1 MDLTLARKNS
11 GAVYNVRVLRQLPR
25 PPQSVR
31 NVRLV
36 ATDNPTAQSPPTTGP
51 SRRDSGDPHNERSNG
66 TDGGHGPNSART
78 SNHLINQ
85 TDFKFIE
92 VATTAS
98 AEAAAFTKTQGFM
111 GLVVSNGQPHAIR
124 EV

>member
-1 MDLTLARKNS
+1 LARKNS

-78 SNHLINQ
+78 SNQIPGFLGLLLTATRPPGI
-85 TDFKFIE
+85 KE
-92 VATTAS
+92 VNLRS
-98 AEAAAFTKTQGFM
+98 ICSHC
-111 GLVVSNGQPHAIR
+111 L
-124 EV
+124 